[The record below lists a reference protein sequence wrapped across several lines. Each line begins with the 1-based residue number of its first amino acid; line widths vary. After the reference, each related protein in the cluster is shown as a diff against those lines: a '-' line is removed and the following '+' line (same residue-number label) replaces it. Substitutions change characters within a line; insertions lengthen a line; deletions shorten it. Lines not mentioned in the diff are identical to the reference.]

1 MATRMNYD
9 VAAEIL
15 NRHIF
20 GEEKPTLL
28 GSLARNP
35 ERFLGLFRPSKPQ
48 AKIIQHILQSNE
60 IRFGDAMEE
69 LIRRMIDDL
78 GFTNLPTNV
87 KAANG
92 EDLSLDQHFTSSNQY
107 YFVEQKVR
115 DDHDSTKKRG
125 QIENFERKLKVL
137 LPLHPGSLSGAMYFI
152 DPEFTKNKNYYAA
165 QLVSFQSTY
174 STELRLFYGAEF
186 FAFLGDPTAWD
197 HLIDWLTRWKQALP
211 DLPEI
216 NFDANPA
223 QSFKDI
229 AIVELG
235 TWRRLLLETR
245 LWDSGVMRAIFKDG
259 STLRLLMDYHKGQES
274 RQSRALALAIEQ
286 RLEKYYP
293 AQI

>member
-1 MATRMNYD
+1 MVTAMNYN

-20 GEEKPTLL
+20 GEEKPTILD
-28 GSLARNP
+28 SLARDP

-48 AKIIQHILQSNE
+48 TKILQHVLQSNE

-69 LIRRMIDDL
+69 LIRCMIADL
-78 GFTNLPTNV
+78 GFTNLPTKV
-87 KAANG
+87 KAADG
-92 EDLSLDQHFTSSNQY
+92 DDLSLDQHFASSKHY

-125 QIENFERKLKVL
+125 QIQNFERKLNAL
-137 LPLHPGSLSGAMYFI
+137 LPLHARALSGIMYFI

-186 FAFLGDPTAWD
+186 FAFLGRPIAWVN
-197 HLIDWLTRWKQALP
+197 LIDWLTRWKQALP

-216 NFDANPA
+216 NFDIDPA
-223 QSFKDI
+223 QSFKD
-229 AIVELG
+229 
-235 TWRRLLLETR
+235 
-245 LWDSGVMRAIFKDG
+245 
-259 STLRLLMDYHKGQES
+259 
-274 RQSRALALAIEQ
+274 
-286 RLEKYYP
+286 
-293 AQI
+293 